1 MRSVIRRIANDPVP
15 VLLVLLMGIT
25 WTGLHLVTGIPFA
38 GTSAYK
44 SYTLQA
50 MAWREGHTWVNN
62 LSYLELAVYEG
73 RYYVS
78 FPPLPSVV
86 LFPLTF
92 LFGWDTPDNL
102 LVKLYTCTAVLMMYR
117 ALNNLGENRIRAAA
131 WAFLSAFASSLL
143 PLTLEGAVWYH
154 AQVLAYG
161 LITASIYFLTAD
173 RPAVSLL
180 CYALS
185 VACRPFDAL
194 YGILLIAVYSLICIR
209 EGKNV
214 KYVIRRLRTGVIA
227 GLCVAVMIGAYNAIR
242 FGNPLEFGHN
252 YLPEFS
258 TQGGIQFSLAHVPK
272 NAKVCFCG
280 MPFSI
285 SDGKLSL
292 NKFGFSVLIAC
303 PAILFLFIRF
313 MIDLFRK
320 NMNTERAVLFAVF
333 LVHLLLILMHRTFGA
348 YQFGARY
355 CADLLPYAFFYRL
368 IGKSDKPD
376 PVTVGEW
383 VWLIVI
389 FGFTLYGSV
398 AITL

>member
-1 MRSVIRRIANDPVP
+1 MRRVIRRIKNDPVP
-15 VLLVLLMGIT
+15 LALILLMGIT

-38 GTSAYK
+38 GASAYK

-50 MAWREGHTWVNN
+50 MAWREGHCWVNN
-62 LSYLELAVYEG
+62 LSYLELAIFGG

-102 LVKLYTCTAVLMMYR
+102 LVKFYTCAAVLMMYH
-117 ALNNLGENRIRAAA
+117 ALKNLGETRVRAAA

-154 AQVLAYG
+154 AQVLAYA
-161 LITASIYFLTAD
+161 LITAAIYFLTAD
-173 RPAVSLL
+173 KPTACLL

-194 YGILLIAVYSLICIR
+194 YGILLIAVYTIICIR
-209 EGKNV
+209 EGKTV
-214 KYVIRRLRTGVIA
+214 KYVFGRLRTGLISGA
-227 GLCVAVMIGAYNAIR
+227 SVAVLIGAYNAVR
-242 FGNPLEFGHN
+242 FNNPFEFGHN

-258 TQGGIQFSLAHVPK
+258 TQGGIQFSLSHIPN
-272 NAKVCFCG
+272 NAKTCFLG
-280 MPFSI
+280 IPFSI

-292 NKFGFSVLIAC
+292 NRFGFSVLIAC
-303 PAILFLFIRF
+303 PVILFLCIRF
-313 MIDLFRK
+313 AVDLFK
-320 NMNTERAVLFAVF
+320 HNMNPHRILVFAVF
-333 LVHLLLILMHRTFGA
+333 SVHLLLILMHRTFGA
-348 YQFGARY
+348 YQFGTRY
-355 CADLLPYAFFYRL
+355 CVDLLPYAFLYRL
-368 IGKSDKPD
+368 FGNKERPD
-376 PVTVGEW
+376 PLTACEW

-389 FGFTLYGSV
+389 FVFTLYGSI